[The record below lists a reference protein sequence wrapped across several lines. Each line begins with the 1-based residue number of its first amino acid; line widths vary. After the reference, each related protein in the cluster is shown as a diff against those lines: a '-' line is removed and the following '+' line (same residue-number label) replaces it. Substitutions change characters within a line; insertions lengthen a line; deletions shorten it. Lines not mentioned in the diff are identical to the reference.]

1 MCFLFSWRWLPDCSA
16 TTVCMRSWKLCA
28 GASTQESSLA
38 RRWWH
43 ESMMLSRDFRGT
55 PNPCVSKGLS
65 PYEALLVRGWPW
77 GAPSN
82 FHDLANAPFGKS
94 RGVKAYRGSTL
105 DPEPVAKFIIRCPL
119 EVHADNEQNQSYR
132 WNGHWKLQFC
142 WETVNG
148 GFPVLI
154 CLISFAQFLTQEW
167 GQTHLAFATIWH
179 SSTLFQRPDPRE
191 HHVSGSYGNLR

>member
-1 MCFLFSWRWLPDCSA
+1 MCFLSSWRWLPDCSA

-43 ESMMLSRDFRGT
+43 ESMMLPRNFRGT
-55 PNPCVSKGLS
+55 PKPCVSKGLG

-82 FHDLANAPFGKS
+82 FHDLANAPFGKY
-94 RGVKAYRGSTL
+94 RGVKGY
-105 DPEPVAKFIIRCPL
+105 
-119 EVHADNEQNQSYR
+119 EQNQSYR

-154 CLISFAQFLTQEW
+154 CLISFAQFLTQKW
-167 GQTHLAFATIWH
+167 GQTHLGFATIWH